1 MRNNKTKIGWEK
13 FIAFIFSILG
23 FSGCNDELEQTC
35 LYGSPN
41 VDYTVKI
48 SVTDEDSAPI
58 SDIQATFYQSAYIGY
73 SEQLSYEDYSKDT
86 LYSNKNGE
94 INGII
99 KYYSTKGGLKI
110 KLEDVDGEENGEFE
124 TREIIFNN
132 PRTNKIKDDSD
143 DWNQGM
149 FLLEETIKME
159 KK

>member
-23 FSGCNDELEQTC
+23 FPGCNDELEQTC

-41 VDYTVKI
+41 VDYIVKI
-48 SVTDEDSAPI
+48 SVTDEDNAPI
-58 SDIQATFYQSAYIGY
+58 SDIQATFYQS
-73 SEQLSYEDYSKDT
+73 SYVDYSKDT

-99 KYYSTKGGLKI
+99 KYYSTEGGLKI

>member
-23 FSGCNDELEQTC
+23 FPGCNDELEPC

-41 VDYTVKI
+41 VDYTVKT
-48 SVTDEDSAPI
+48 SVTDEDNAPI
-58 SDIQATFYQSAYIGY
+58 SDIQATFYQS
-73 SEQLSYEDYSKDT
+73 SYVDYSKDT

-99 KYYSTKGGLKI
+99 KYYSTEGGLKI

>member
-23 FSGCNDELEQTC
+23 FSGCNDEFEQTC

-48 SVTDEDSAPI
+48 SVTDEDNAPI
-58 SDIQATFYQSAYIGY
+58 SDIQATFYQS
-73 SEQLSYEDYSKDT
+73 SYVDYSKDT

-99 KYYSTKGGLKI
+99 KYYSTEGGLKI
-110 KLEDVDGEENGEFE
+110 KLEDVDGEFE

-143 DWNQGM
+143 DWNRGM

>member
-48 SVTDEDSAPI
+48 SVTDEDNAPI
-58 SDIQATFYQSAYIGY
+58 SDIQATFYQSGYIGY

-99 KYYSTKGGLKI
+99 EYYSTEGGLKI

-143 DWNQGM
+143 DWNRGM
-149 FLLEETIKME
+149 FLLEETIKMG